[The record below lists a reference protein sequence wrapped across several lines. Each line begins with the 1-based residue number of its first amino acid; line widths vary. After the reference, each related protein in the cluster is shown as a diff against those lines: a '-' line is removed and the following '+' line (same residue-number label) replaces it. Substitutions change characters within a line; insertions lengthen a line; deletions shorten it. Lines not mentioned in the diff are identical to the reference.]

1 MTREDLKNYKY
12 RKDWIQSQINKYIEQ
27 REQAIGLSQYF
38 DGMPKAQNKPNYAL
52 EELIDKYNEL
62 INIMNEEQDLQNEII
77 KQLNKLKPI
86 YKLILYKRYIEGK
99 SLEEVSTEIGYSYN
113 KTCTFNGDALDEF
126 DKIG

>member
-12 RKDWIQSQINKYIEQ
+12 KKDWIQSQINKYIEQ
-27 REQAIGLSQYF
+27 REQIMGLSQYF
-38 DGMPKAQNKPNYAL
+38 DGMPKAQNKPNYEL
-52 EELIDKYNEL
+52 EELVDKYNEL
-62 INIMNEEQDLQNEII
+62 INIMNKEQSELNDII

>member
-12 RKDWIQSQINKYIEQ
+12 RKDWIKSQINKYIEQ

-62 INIMNEEQDLQNEII
+62 INIMNEEQNLQNEII

>member
-62 INIMNEEQDLQNEII
+62 INIMNEEQNLQNEII

>member
-12 RKDWIQSQINKYIEQ
+12 RKDWIKSQINKYIEQ
-27 REQAIGLSQYF
+27 REQVMSLSQYF

-52 EELIDKYNEL
+52 EELVDKYNEL

>member
-1 MTREDLKNYKY
+1 MTGEDLKNYKY

-62 INIMNEEQDLQNEII
+62 INIMNEEQNLQNEII

>member
-1 MTREDLKNYKY
+1 
-12 RKDWIQSQINKYIEQ
+12 
-27 REQAIGLSQYF
+27 
-38 DGMPKAQNKPNYAL
+38 MPKAQNKPNYAL

-62 INIMNEEQDLQNEII
+62 INIMNEEQNLQNEII

>member
-52 EELIDKYNEL
+52 EELVDKYNEL
-62 INIMNEEQDLQNEII
+62 INIMNEEQNLQNEII

>member
-62 INIMNEEQDLQNEII
+62 INIMNEEQNLQNEII
-77 KQLNKLKPI
+77 RQLNKLKPI